1 MTTHTRAIAWP
12 DISNEDFAR
21 RVRAGVREGEC
32 RRYDAFG
39 RFFRTAG
46 RNVARLGRVLT
57 PTGVGRPAAS

>member
-21 RVRAGVREGEC
+21 RVQASVREGE
-32 RRYDAFG
+32 RRRFNAFG
-39 RFFRTAG
+39 RFFRNAG
-46 RNVARLGRVLT
+46 RNVARLLRAAA